1 MLTRLINIGSS
12 VKSIVSAI
20 PFELI
25 IFIGSFIE
33 EIFPL
38 LPSPLI
44 VIITKMSTSPNSY
57 SLLYLFFIAIIAAI
71 GKTFGAL
78 LLYLL
83 GDKGGDII
91 IRRFGGLLGVS
102 HNSLEKIGKRFS
114 GSWKDSILLFFLRA
128 LPIIPTTPVSL
139 MCGVIKLNLRTFVVS
154 TLIGLFVR
162 IFALFYIGVFAL
174 SSPLFLTV
182 FIMMSILVFIY
193 YKKKR
198 E

>member
-1 MLTRLINIGSS
+1 MLIGLTNIESS

-33 EIFPL
+33 EIFPP

-44 VIITKMSTSPNSY
+44 VIMAKMSTSPNSY
-57 SLLYLFFIAIIAAI
+57 SLLYLFFIAIIAAV

-83 GDKGGDII
+83 GDKGENII

-102 HNSLEKIGKRFS
+102 QNSLEKIGKRFS
-114 GSWKDSILLFFLRA
+114 GSWKDSIVLLFLRA

-139 MCGVIKLNLRTFVVS
+139 MCGVIKLNLRTFVIS

-162 IFALFYIGVFAL
+162 IFALFYIGISAL
-174 SSPLFLTV
+174 SSPLFLTL
-182 FIMMSILVFIY
+182 FIVASILVFIY
-193 YKKKR
+193 YKKW